1 MAEFLLLTKTVG
13 RATNAVVDD
22 SSVRVW
28 REPGWNVLGLQIEIK
43 GGDAISVALTRD
55 DARRLANALIE
66 QCQERE

>member
-1 MAEFLLLTKTVG
+1 MHHGHPV
-13 RATNAVVDD
+13 RAVVDD
-22 SSVRVW
+22 SSVCIW

-43 GGDAISVALTRD
+43 GGNAISVALTRD

>member
-1 MAEFLLLTKTVG
+1 MTEFLISTKTIRG
-13 RATNAVVDD
+13 ATNAVADD

-28 REPGWNVLGLQIEIK
+28 REPGWNVLGLQISVK

-55 DARRLANALIE
+55 DARRMATALIE

>member
-1 MAEFLLLTKTVG
+1 VCL
-13 RATNAVVDD
+13 
-22 SSVRVW
+22 W

-43 GGDAISVALTRD
+43 GGNAISVALTRD